1 MAEIS
6 ITNGADFLSD
16 TIPADTAGTA
26 SGAAPKKSFCEE
38 IATPTKPAMA
48 LAIPDFTSCLI
59 PVPSA

>member
-1 MAEIS
+1 MAQIS

-26 SGAAPKKSFCEE
+26 SGAASKKSFCEE

-59 PVPSA
+59 LVLSA